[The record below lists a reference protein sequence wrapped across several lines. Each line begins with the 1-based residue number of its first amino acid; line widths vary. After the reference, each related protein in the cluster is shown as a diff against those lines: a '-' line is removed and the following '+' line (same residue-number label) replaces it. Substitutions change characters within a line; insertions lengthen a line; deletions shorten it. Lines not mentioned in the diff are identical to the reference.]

1 MSLWDDIAFRERVLE
16 AARLR
21 GIDTLTE
28 VARLAR
34 LDPKY
39 FREDRP
45 NKPDGR
51 NIRHVLQI
59 AEALQTD
66 PAYLL
71 GLSDSPPS
79 AEPGADALDRV
90 AFVSSI
96 AAHLFVAMARRRQP
110 ARVDAER
117 LAKMVVE
124 ILDYTAA
131 ADG

>member
-1 MSLWDDIAFRERVLE
+1 MWDDLAFRERVME
-16 AARLR
+16 AAKAR
-21 GIDTLTE
+21 GIDTLKE

-45 NKPDGR
+45 NMPDGR
-51 NIRHVLQI
+51 NVRHVMQI
-59 AEALQTD
+59 AEALDSD

-71 GLSDSPPS
+71 GLTDSPT
-79 AEPGADALDRV
+79 EPKVSTDSLDRV

-96 AAHLFVAMARRRQP
+96 AAHLYVAMARRRTPDQ
-110 ARVDAER
+110 VDAHR

-124 ILDYTAA
+124 LLDFKA
-131 ADG
+131 GSEP